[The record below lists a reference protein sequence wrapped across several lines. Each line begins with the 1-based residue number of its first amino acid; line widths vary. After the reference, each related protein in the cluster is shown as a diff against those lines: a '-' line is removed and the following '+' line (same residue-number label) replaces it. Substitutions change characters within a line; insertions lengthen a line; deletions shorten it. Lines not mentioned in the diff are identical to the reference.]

1 MVDSD
6 GLLIRYSEISIV
18 GSNPAPTAIL
28 WGDSSEGRA
37 VPLHGTGRRFD
48 PGSLHYYWDIAQLV
62 ERLAVNQN
70 VAGSIPAIPAFADV
84 AQMAEQ

>member
-1 MVDSD
+1 M
-6 GLLIRYSEISIV
+6 
-18 GSNPAPTAIL
+18 
-28 WGDSSEGRA
+28 
-37 VPLHGTGRRFD
+37 PLHGTGRRFD

-70 VAGSIPAIPAFADV
+70 VAGSIPAIPAWGYSSIGRTSVSKTGNVGSNPTIPAFADV

>member
-1 MVDSD
+1 M
-6 GLLIRYSEISIV
+6 
-18 GSNPAPTAIL
+18 
-28 WGDSSEGRA
+28 
-37 VPLHGTGRRFD
+37 HGKGRRFD
-48 PGSLHYYWDIAQLV
+48 PGCLHLLRSCGVVWFAHLPVTQEVASSNLVRIAYWDIAQLV

>member
-1 MVDSD
+1 M
-6 GLLIRYSEISIV
+6 
-18 GSNPAPTAIL
+18 
-28 WGDSSEGRA
+28 
-37 VPLHGTGRRFD
+37 PLHGTGRRFD